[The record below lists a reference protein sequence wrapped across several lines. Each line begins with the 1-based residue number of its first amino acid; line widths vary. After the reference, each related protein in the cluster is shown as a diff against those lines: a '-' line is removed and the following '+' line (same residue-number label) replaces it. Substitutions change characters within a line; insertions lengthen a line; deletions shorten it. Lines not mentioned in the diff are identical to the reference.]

1 MWDLPTRLFH
11 WLFAISMVGAYF
23 SGENDLID
31 WHARLGL
38 VIAGLLLFRF
48 FWGLFGP
55 HAARFST
62 MLEQLSQL
70 RPYLWQGRAQLKALR
85 HGQPAPLSEPQIQPQ
100 LGHNPLGVIS
110 VFAILAI
117 ATVSV
122 ISGLF
127 NTDDVLFEGP
137 LYPLAPGLSPLMSE
151 IHELVYPLFL
161 IWVAAHILALIIH
174 QWVLKEKL
182 VERMSLA
189 PAQQSHPSTERG
201 TLFWGLSLLSACQA
215 SVWLSLGL

>member
-23 SGENDLID
+23 SGEYDLID

-70 RPYLWQGRAQLKALR
+70 RPYLRQGREQLKALR
-85 HGQPAPLSEPQIQPQ
+85 NGQPAPLSEPQIHPQ

-182 VERMSLA
+182 VERMSLT
-189 PAQQSHPSTERG
+189 PAQQGQPSTERG